1 MLVARLSGNAQDGV
15 EAASLALVA
24 QMHPADVSE
33 ANKFLLTLESPSTLL
48 REVEA
53 FGIHPI
59 NSILML
65 GDSDAERRRALPPR
79 PRACASA
86 RASKTAA

>member
-15 EAASLALVA
+15 EAASLAVVA

-53 FGIHPI
+53 VGIHSI

-65 GDSDAERRRALPPR
+65 GDAERRRALPPR